1 MSFAPERSDYSTSE
15 DRCSS
20 GASGSGRLSAAV
32 ESGVAIGQDLCFVAW
47 VVGEVVVEVAVEPA
61 VAEVGPAAF

>member
-20 GASGSGRLSAAV
+20 GASGSRLSAAV